1 MCKETQNGSYAMT
14 MPLTARQ
21 SEVLEC
27 IRAFQRETG
36 LSPTRAD
43 LAERMGFQSKNAA
56 SDHLRVLARKGYIE
70 LYNDRSRGIR
80 LLDAGPN
87 EDELPVVGRVAA
99 GSPVEAV
106 ENIET
111 RVPVPSNLFRQR
123 PTYLLRV
130 QGDSMIDAGIFD
142 GDLIAVRKTGE
153 ARSGQIVVAR
163 MDDEVTVKTL
173 KLNKNSATLLPANE
187 DYQPMRVSAD
197 DLVIEGIFVGLIRDA
212 G

>member
-1 MCKETQNGSYAMT
+1 MT
-14 MPLTARQ
+14 VPLTVRQ

-27 IRAFQRETG
+27 IRSFQRETG

-80 LLDAGPN
+80 LLDAGPA

-111 RVPVPSNLFRQR
+111 RVPVPPNLFRQR

-173 KLNKNSATLLPANE
+173 KLNNNSATLLPANE
-187 DYQPMRVSAD
+187 SYQPIRVSAE
-197 DLVIEGIFVGLIRDA
+197 DLIIEGVFVGLIRDA

>member
-1 MCKETQNGSYAMT
+1 MT

-21 SEVLEC
+21 SEVLAC
-27 IRAFQRETG
+27 IRGFQRETG

-80 LLDAGPN
+80 LLDAGPD

-153 ARSGQIVVAR
+153 AR
-163 MDDEVTVKTL
+163 
-173 KLNKNSATLLPANE
+173 
-187 DYQPMRVSAD
+187 
-197 DLVIEGIFVGLIRDA
+197 
-212 G
+212 

>member
-1 MCKETQNGSYAMT
+1 MT

-27 IRAFQRETG
+27 IRSFQRETG

-80 LLDAGPN
+80 LLDAGPG

-111 RVPVPSNLFRQR
+111 RVPVPPNLFRQR

-173 KLNKNSATLLPANE
+173 RLNKNSATLLPANE
-187 DYQPMRVSAD
+187 SYQPIRVSAD
-197 DLVIEGIFVGLIRDA
+197 DLIIEGVFVGLIRDA

>member
-1 MCKETQNGSYAMT
+1 MT

-27 IRAFQRETG
+27 IRTFQRQTG

-43 LAERMGFQSKNAA
+43 LAERMGFQSKNAV

>member
-1 MCKETQNGSYAMT
+1 MT

-21 SEVLEC
+21 SEVLDS
-27 IRAFQRETG
+27 IRDFQRETG

-43 LAERMGFQSKNAA
+43 LAQRMGFQSKNAA

-80 LLDAGPN
+80 LLESGTD

-106 ENIET
+106 ENIEA
-111 RVPVPSNLFRQR
+111 RVPVPTNLFRQR

-173 KLNKNSATLLPANE
+173 KLSKNSATLLPANE
-187 DYQPMRVSAD
+187 SYQPIEVGAD
-197 DLVIEGIFVGLIRDA
+197 DLIVEGVFVGLIRDA

>member
-1 MCKETQNGSYAMT
+1 MSTA
-14 MPLTARQ
+14 LTARQ
-21 SEVLEC
+21 SQVLDC
-27 IRAFQRETG
+27 VRQFQRETG

-80 LLDAGPN
+80 LLDAGAE

-111 RVPVPSNLFRQR
+111 TVPVPPNLFRQR

-187 DYQPMRVSAD
+187 SYQPIRVGAD
-197 DLVIEGIFVGLIRDA
+197 ELVIEGVFVGLIRDA

>member
-1 MCKETQNGSYAMT
+1 MSMA
-14 MPLTARQ
+14 LTTRQ

-27 IRAFQRETG
+27 IKAFQRETG

-43 LAERMGFQSKNAA
+43 LAQRMGFQSKNAA

-80 LLDAGPN
+80 LIDDEPA

-111 RVPVPSNLFRQR
+111 TVPVPAHLFRQR

-130 QGDSMIDAGIFD
+130 QGDSMIDEGIFD

-163 MDDEVTVKTL
+163 MDEEVTVKTL
-173 KLNKNSATLLPANE
+173 KLNKASATLLPAN
-187 DYQPMRVSAD
+187 DQYQPIRVPAD
-197 DLVIEGIFVGLIRDA
+197 DLIIEGVFVGLIRDA

>member
-1 MCKETQNGSYAMT
+1 MT

-27 IRAFQRETG
+27 IRTFQRQTG